1 MNPQDRDNDAAEG
14 AEGTAADR
22 AVGSVASA
30 AASQDVPRS
39 SQPKSG
45 EQAANEPTPRS
56 QRFIAHFYRANRA
69 LHETMGA
76 RLQADHGLE
85 MREFMVLSSIHNGY
99 HYSTGI
105 ARRLYANKYAVSRVV
120 QKLLDAGLIRR
131 AIDEGDSRKVRLDT
145 TEQGVELRKRAL
157 ASMNDSVMPLLADLG
172 EEASEKLILGLEKM
186 IEQLQEPA
194 ESAPG
199 DEE

>member
-14 AEGTAADR
+14 AESTAADR

-172 EEASEKLILGLEKM
+172 EEASEQLILGLEKM

>member
-1 MNPQDRDNDAAEG
+1 MNPQDRENDA
-14 AEGTAADR
+14 TD
-22 AVGSVASA
+22 
-30 AASQDVPRS
+30 
-39 SQPKSG
+39 
-45 EQAANEPTPRS
+45 PTPQS

-85 MREFMVLSSIHNGY
+85 MREFMVLSSIFNGY
-99 HYSTGI
+99 HYSSGL

-131 AIDEGDSRKVRLDT
+131 AIDEDDSRKVRLDT
-145 TEQGVELRKRAL
+145 TEKGVELRERAL
-157 ASMNDSVMPLLADLG
+157 ASMNDSVMPLLAELG
-172 EEASEKLILGLEKM
+172 DEATEQLILGLEKM
-186 IEQLQEPA
+186 IEQLREPA
-194 ESAPG
+194 ATAPG